1 MSQVS
6 FMNRL
11 TPVGRLLLTFAIIA
25 GLWGLKWLVLDS
37 GYVLKKETIASQQID
52 KVALPE
58 TGGNFNGGNVSPLV
72 LPSSTPAKNTQS
84 EVRWLCWA
92 WNAQMG
98 LMYANGGNRT
108 TEGSLMAKN
117 NVNLT
122 LTRQDDVPQMQAAL
136 IKLAKEYKA
145 NPSTT
150 EGAHFVTI
158 MGDGAAAFLAGV
170 NPELERLGA
179 DYRAEI
185 IYTCGKS
192 LGEDKFMGPPNWR
205 DNPQAARG
213 GVCAAVLR
221 DGDWNIVI
229 KWCGDNGIKINPDE
243 KTFDPD
249 AMNFVAA
256 DNYLDAGEKYINGFS
271 EDRDVVKNGARTGE
285 KQKISVTSVATWTPG
300 DVNVAE
306 KKGGLVSIVSTK
318 EYRSQMPCVVIGVKK
333 WMEDNRKTVEN
344 MISAIAQAGDQV
356 KAYPQALDKAGEIS
370 AKVYNEADKAYWV
383 KYYKGTQAADKRS
396 LVVDLGGS
404 QVHNLADNMELFG
417 LNQGST
423 NTIKIVYKL
432 FGDIVVKL
440 YPKLVPSYPNADDII
455 DVSYLRNVA
464 SRQTQPLVAADK
476 PTFTG
481 DATIREKV
489 SEKAWNIEFQSGN
502 ATLTSAAQ
510 AQLNQLFNDLVVASG
525 LKVEVH
531 GHTDNVGTVDGNMA
545 LSEKRAF
552 AVKQWLEAKSSTN
565 FPQGRINIFAH
576 GQSNP
581 VAPNDSPEGKAKNRR
596 VAIVLGK

>member
-11 TPVGRLLLTFAIIA
+11 TPIGRLLLTFAIIA
-25 GLWGLKWLVLDS
+25 GLWGLKWLILDS
-37 GYVLKKETIASQQID
+37 GYVLKKETVASQQID
-52 KVALPE
+52 RVALPE
-58 TGGNFNGGNVSPLV
+58 TGGNFNGGTVSPLV
-72 LPSSTPAKNTQS
+72 LPSANTARSTQA

-98 LMYANGGNRT
+98 LMFANGGNRT

-170 NPELERLGA
+170 NPELERLGPE
-179 DYRAEI
+179 YRAQI
-185 IYTCGKS
+185 VYTCGKS

-213 GVCAAVLR
+213 GVCSAVLR
-221 DGDWNIVI
+221 DGDWNIVV
-229 KWCGDNGIKINPDE
+229 KWCGDNGIKVNPDE

-256 DNYLDAGEKYINGFS
+256 DNYLDAAEKYINGFS
-271 EDRDVVKNGARTGE
+271 EDRDVVQNGKRTGE
-285 KQKISVTSVATWTPG
+285 KKKVSVNSVTTWTPG

-318 EYRSQMPCVVIGVKK
+318 EYRSQMPCVVIGIKK

-344 MISAIAQAGDQV
+344 IISAIGQAGDQV

-383 KYYKGTQAADKRS
+383 KYYKGTQAADKQN

-417 LNQGST
+417 LNQGSA
-423 NTIKIVYKL
+423 NTVKIVYKL

-440 YPKLVPSYPNADDII
+440 YPKLVPSYPSADNVI
-455 DVSYLRNVA
+455 DVSYIRNVA

-531 GHTDNVGTVDGNMA
+531 GHTDNVGSVDGNMA

-552 AVKQWLEAKSSTN
+552 AVKQWLENKSSTN

-596 VAIVLGK
+596 VTIVLGK

>member
-6 FMNRL
+6 FLSRL
-11 TPVGRLLLTFAIIA
+11 TPVGRLILTFAIIA
-25 GLWGLKWLVLDS
+25 SLWGLKWLILDS
-37 GYVLKKETIASQQID
+37 GYVLKKETVASQEIS

-58 TGGNFNGGNVSPLV
+58 SGGSFNGGTVSPLT
-72 LPSSTPAKNTQS
+72 LPSTTPAKINAL

-98 LMYANGGNRT
+98 LMYANGGSKT

-117 NVNLT
+117 GVNLS
-122 LTRQDDVPQMQAAL
+122 LIRQDDVPQMQAAL
-136 IKLAKEYKA
+136 IKLAKEYKT

-179 DYRAEI
+179 EYRAQI

-192 LGEDKFMGPPNWR
+192 LGEDKFMGPPAWK
-205 DNPQAARG
+205 DNPQAAKG

-221 DGDWNIVI
+221 DGDWNIVV
-229 KWCGDNGIKINPDE
+229 KWCSDNGIKVNPDE
-243 KTFDPD
+243 KTYDPG

-271 EDRDVVKNGARTGE
+271 EDRDVVIDGKRTGE
-285 KQKISVTSVATWTPG
+285 KRKTVVNSVTTWTPG

-306 KKGGLVSIVSTK
+306 KRGGLVSIVSTK
-318 EYRSQMPCVVIGVKK
+318 EYRSQMPCVVIGIKK

-370 AKVYNEADKAYWV
+370 AKVYNEADKNYWV
-383 KYYKGTQAADKRS
+383 KYYKGTQAADKQN
-396 LVVDLGGS
+396 LVVELGGS
-404 QVHNLADNMELFG
+404 QVHNLADNMEIFG
-417 LNQGST
+417 LSQGST
-423 NTIKIVYKL
+423 NAVKIVYKL

-440 YPKLVPSYPNADDII
+440 YPKLVPSYPNADAVI
-455 DVSYLRNVA
+455 DVSYLTNIA
-464 SRQTQPLVAADK
+464 NRQTQPLVAADK
-476 PTFTG
+476 PKFTN
-481 DATIREKV
+481 DATIREVV
-489 SEKAWNIEFQSGN
+489 SEKSWNIEFQSGN
-502 ATLTSAAQ
+502 ANLTAQAQ

-531 GHTDNVGTVDGNMA
+531 GHTDNVGTVEGNMT

-552 AVKQWLEAKSSTN
+552 AVKSWLEAKSSSN
-565 FPQGRINIFAH
+565 FPQGRIHIFSH

-581 VAPNDSPEGKAKNRR
+581 LVSNETAEGKGKNRR
-596 VAIVLGK
+596 VTIVLGK